1 MMKQAACYGVKLM
14 YRYETG
20 GEVYYEES
28 VLRVRAS
35 SFDDAMEKAEEY
47 ADSLIDRNHINP
59 FGLEVRESVCDVMD
73 CFLMQESGG
82 EIEEVYSAFHRNRT
96 DLSEN
101 EYIEM
106 MFDECSEEELQ
117 SLRYWEFND

>member
-1 MMKQAACYGVKLM
+1 MKQLLYGVKLM
-14 YRYETG
+14 YRYMVG

-73 CFLMQESGG
+73 CFLMQKSGG
-82 EIEEVYSAFHRNRT
+82 GSRKCILVFTEIVLF
-96 DLSEN
+96 
-101 EYIEM
+101 
-106 MFDECSEEELQ
+106 
-117 SLRYWEFND
+117 

>member
-1 MMKQAACYGVKLM
+1 MKQLLYGVKLM
-14 YRYETG
+14 YRYMVG

-35 SFDDAMEKAEEY
+35 SFD
-47 ADSLIDRNHINP
+47 
-59 FGLEVRESVCDVMD
+59 DVMD

-101 EYIEM
+101 EYIEPG
-106 MFDECSEEELQ
+106 FSKT
-117 SLRYWEFND
+117 